1 MNAFDFSLSTTDLNE
16 TVYHIAS
23 KNDHYYLIDILAK
36 TNSNI
41 FMRDKNYY
49 LPRQVSCHTLIVLST
64 LKKIENKTIS
74 NTILS
79 RRVNFMQKYAKQKVK
94 NKTANSSWKVLN
106 KFWAESNVHFVYG
119 PLFAHF
125 LMNKD
130 QVMKEVDSVKPDGT
144 SIKYFKSASI
154 MSYSD
159 IMRNNWYDVS
169 KLRRKKLVTEWL
181 IKHDNISS
189 ELILSNK
196 KLIRNMSSS
205 QTSVST
211 SSQLN

>member
-41 FMRDKNYY
+41 FTRDKNYY

-94 NKTANSSWKVLN
+94 NKTANSSCKVLN
-106 KFWAESNVHFVYG
+106 KF
-119 PLFAHF
+119 
-125 LMNKD
+125 
-130 QVMKEVDSVKPDGT
+130 
-144 SIKYFKSASI
+144 
-154 MSYSD
+154 
-159 IMRNNWYDVS
+159 
-169 KLRRKKLVTEWL
+169 
-181 IKHDNISS
+181 
-189 ELILSNK
+189 
-196 KLIRNMSSS
+196 
-205 QTSVST
+205 
-211 SSQLN
+211 